1 MHYRRQLLTAS
12 PTDEENR
19 LELIRL
25 LAANGKTDEAIQN
38 LADTIA
44 DRNATRT
51 LRWTAIWLAPEI
63 VRNDPSIWASVRH
76 RVRSLNAS
84 DTEMNTALEAL
95 SLSSTGRVDEA
106 VKLVAAVETNV
117 PNEYLSSLHAI
128 LERNRSAADA
138 LNSFTRSLIAAREAN
153 VIRSFGFVED
163 EPLEQIVALYLK
175 QNQLRAA
182 LKVAERVVVFQSK
195 NSPAQGDET
204 GKQPQL
210 NSVESYQTLSERW
223 EQRQRA
229 SRAKLLARLSIAA
242 EQIRD
247 LNRAVELERL
257 RLVFVDTLVERN
269 ATQARLD
276 HLQELQTSMGR
287 VRKASLVVDQRL
299 VGGD

>member
-1 MHYRRQLLTAS
+1 
-12 PTDEENR
+12 
-19 LELIRL
+19 
-25 LAANGKTDEAIQN
+25 
-38 LADTIA
+38 
-44 DRNATRT
+44 
-51 LRWTAIWLAPEI
+51 
-63 VRNDPSIWASVRH
+63 
-76 RVRSLNAS
+76 
-84 DTEMNTALEAL
+84 
-95 SLSSTGRVDEA
+95 VDEA

-117 PNEYLSSLHAI
+117 PNEYLSSLRAI
-128 LERNRSAADA
+128 LEKNRSAADA
-138 LNSFTRSLIAAREAN
+138 LNSFTRSLIAVREAS

-195 NSPAQGDET
+195 NLPAQVDET
-204 GKQPQL
+204 GKRPQL
-210 NSVESYQTLSERW
+210 NNLDSYQTLSERW

-242 EQIRD
+242 EQIGD

-276 HLQELQTSMGR
+276 
-287 VRKASLVVDQRL
+287 
-299 VGGD
+299 